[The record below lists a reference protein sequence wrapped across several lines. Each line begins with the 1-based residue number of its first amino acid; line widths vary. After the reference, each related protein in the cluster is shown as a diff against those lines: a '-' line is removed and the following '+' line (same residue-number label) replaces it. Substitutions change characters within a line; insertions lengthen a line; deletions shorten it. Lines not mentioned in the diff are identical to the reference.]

1 LKDFKRY
8 FSLPALP
15 DQVYI
20 ALTNEAT
27 IQLWTGE
34 PAVMKAVPG
43 AEFSLW
49 DESITGRNLEFDP
62 GKKIVQEWFFGERP
76 EKSIVTIKF
85 FDEKGSTSMEVR
97 QTNIPDED
105 YDNIAEGWVN
115 SYAGALIE
123 FFNDRE

>member
-1 LKDFKRY
+1 MKDFKRY
-8 FSLPALP
+8 FSLPAPP

-34 PAVMKAVPG
+34 PAVMQAVAG

-62 GKKIVQEWFFGERP
+62 GKKIVQEWFFGERA
-76 EKSIVTIKF
+76 EKSIVTIKL
-85 FDEKGSTSMEVR
+85 FDDKGSTPMEVR
-97 QTNIPDED
+97 QSNIPDED
-105 YDNIAEGWVN
+105 YNNIAEGWVN
-115 SYAGALIE
+115 SYAGALTE
-123 FFNDRE
+123 FFNDQE

>member
-8 FSLPALP
+8 FFLPALP

-62 GKKIVQEWFFGERP
+62 GKKIVQEWFFGERA
-76 EKSIVTIKF
+76 EKSIVTIKLL
-85 FDEKGSTSMEVR
+85 DEKGSTSMEVR

>member
-8 FSLPALP
+8 FSLPAPP

-34 PAVMKAVPG
+34 PAVMQAVAG

-62 GKKIVQEWFFGERP
+62 GKKIVQEWFFGERA
-76 EKSIVTIKF
+76 EKSIVTIKL
-85 FDEKGSTSMEVR
+85 FDDKGSTSMEVR
-97 QTNIPDED
+97 QSNIPDED
-105 YDNIAEGWVN
+105 YNNIAEGWVN
-115 SYAGALIE
+115 SYAGALTE
-123 FFNDRE
+123 FFNDQE

>member
-1 LKDFKRY
+1 MKDFKRY
-8 FSLPALP
+8 FSLPAPP

-34 PAVMKAVPG
+34 PAVMQAVAG

-62 GKKIVQEWFFGERP
+62 GKKIVQEWFFGERA
-76 EKSIVTIKF
+76 EKSIVTIKL
-85 FDEKGSTSMEVR
+85 FDDKGSTSMEVR
-97 QTNIPDED
+97 QSNIPDED
-105 YDNIAEGWVN
+105 YNNIAEGWVN
-115 SYAGALIE
+115 SYAGALTE
-123 FFNDRE
+123 FFNDQE